1 MGKSDRAFIFGL
13 VALLLGLGLQH
24 QQLYNCLFALVLL
37 LLALTI
43 KNRIA
48 SALAE
53 VTQLDYLKSKE

>member
-1 MGKSDRAFIFGL
+1 MFDLMYVRRRA
-13 VALLLGLGLQH
+13 
-24 QQLYNCLFALVLL
+24 Y